1 MWTDM
6 RLIDLITQH
15 LPYKYVKAIV
25 SNVEE
30 DKQRLYGDI
39 DPESYKEGEDMA
51 LLLAQ
56 ELLNLFDWEE
66 SKEGYDFWEDVHI
79 SIISDAQLP
88 QLPIDIHYHP
98 DTTFFMDNKI
108 HVMNSAGLDF
118 NLKFKYYKEDRDSF
132 DRTIKEKFFSWC
144 N

>member
-1 MWTDM
+1 M
-6 RLIDLITQH
+6 RLIDLITKH

-30 DKQRLYGDI
+30 DKQRLYSNI
-39 DPESYKEGEDMA
+39 EENSYDKGEDTT
-51 LLLAQ
+51 LFLAQ

-79 SIISDAQLP
+79 SIISDAELP
-88 QLPIDIHYHP
+88 QLPIDVHYHP
-98 DTTFFMDNKI
+98 NTTLYMNGKI

-118 NLKFKYYKEDRDSF
+118 NLKFKFNIKDSDGF
-132 DRTIKEKFFSWC
+132 EPHIKEKFLTWC